1 MTEYGL
7 TAVFTLG
14 AVDEIFRKTLLVW
27 IRTLQT
33 NTTQGIGAFGRLQR
47 ETANDSRRES
57 ICLVHNI
64 ILVRIMLYRSRNQ
77 VYNFATIIVIL
88 PIRGYFLFFLTIIY
102 TLCQLNF
109 SLCLNRQN
117 QCFAIL
123 LVSNSYNSFR
133 FTEINVVVKTK
144 LAVSVCSRASLYDI
158 YNVQ

>member
-1 MTEYGL
+1 MRSSGKPFLFESEPFRQIPHKALGRLGGCREKQQMIHGGKVFAWFTTLYLYGL
-7 TAVFTLG
+7 C
-14 AVDEIFRKTLLVW
+14 
-27 IRTLQT
+27 
-33 NTTQGIGAFGRLQR
+33 
-47 ETANDSRRES
+47 S
-57 ICLVHNI
+57 
-64 ILVRIMLYRSRNQ
+64 
-77 VYNFATIIVIL
+77 IIVIL